1 MEKKIGILTYNIS
14 HRKTYD
20 TLCLLK
26 SRGYKDVSVYAV
38 PLHYTKKFYPLISH
52 RPELNFDIPNPKELC
67 KNFAYSYSEAEFDK
81 FHFEEDMIFLVCG
94 AGILPYE
101 FIKNHR
107 VINAHPGYIPLARG
121 LDSFKWAVY
130 EQKPIGVT
138 THLLGDYIDAGEIIE
153 RRIIDIKE
161 FDTFH
166 SVANR
171 VYEIEIGMLVDALEQ
186 LDRKHEFI
194 IPNEEN
200 IVHKRMPHEIEKEL
214 FKKFEQLKRER
225 KECKL

>member
-1 MEKKIGILTYNIS
+1 MEKKIGVLTYNIC

-26 SRGYKDVSVYAV
+26 ARGYKDVSVYAV
-38 PLHYTKKFYPLISH
+38 PLHYKKKFYPLISH
-52 RPELNFDIPNPKELC
+52 RPELNYDIPEPKDFCDNL
-67 KNFAYSYSEAEFDK
+67 AYSYQEAEFDQ
-81 FHFEEDMIFLVCG
+81 FHFEDDMIFLVCG
-94 AGILPYE
+94 AGILPDG
-101 FIKNHR
+101 FIKNHT

-121 LDSFKWAVY
+121 LDAFKWAVY

-153 RRIIDIKE
+153 RRIIDVKE

-171 VYEIEIGMLVDALEQ
+171 VYETEIGMLVGALEQ
-186 LDRKHEFI
+186 LDKKHEFI
-194 IPNEEN
+194 IPEEES
-200 IVHKRMPHEIEKEL
+200 IVHKRMPHEIEREL
-214 FKKFEQLKRER
+214 FEKFEQMKKR
-225 KECKL
+225 KE